1 MVRIGIVY
9 LLGVLMEY
17 LKLDEVDSL
26 LKEIDIPKVL
36 QMENEFRLGSE
47 THLNFHKYLFYELFI
62 ISQYF

>member
-1 MVRIGIVY
+1 METRPVLSLHIPALKMVRIGIVY

-36 QMENEFRLGSE
+36 QMENEFRLGS
-47 THLNFHKYLFYELFI
+47 
-62 ISQYF
+62 